1 MQHSLFTKST
11 SGKVTPKR
19 RKPPVSLLWVAL
31 VLVFTL
37 TLTACGA
44 NTNNSADSKGNN
56 EPAATAQATAE
67 PDSTNEQTAGS
78 NTDKDQTKTIKHDF
92 GESVIPAHPK
102 RIVSIGMEDMLLS
115 LDVPMV
121 QAFSTDGYYLDKQ
134 LKDKGIAINS
144 SFDINLE
151 AVTAADP
158 DLIIMNKYMT
168 DEQGYEQLSKIA
180 PTIAFIRD
188 DWQTGIL
195 EIGKALDKEDEAK
208 NVLKA
213 YQDKVQQAQ
222 ATIKQA
228 VGENKTVAFIRPT
241 TKDVELDFPEY
252 VWTSVLYNELGLKP
266 DPEVLKIASTT
277 TDTWG
282 GTMLSL
288 EMLPKLSADYLF
300 MDYGASM
307 SSEDEFQQS
316 VRQAAEVEKLS
327 IWKSIPA
334 VQKGNVHQV
343 SARHWALN
351 GPIADSLKVD
361 DVVNALTGSK

>member
-1 MQHSLFTKST
+1 M
-11 SGKVTPKR
+11 G
-19 RKPPVSLLWVAL
+19 L
-31 VLVFTL
+31 VIVFTL

-44 NTNNSADSKGNN
+44 NNSSSANSKGNN
-56 EPAATAQATAE
+56 EPASTAQTTVE
-67 PDSTNEQTAGS
+67 PSSTNEQTGS
-78 NTDKDQTKTIKHDF
+78 NVNADKDQPKTIKHEF

-151 AVTAADP
+151 AITAADP

-195 EIGKALDKEDEAK
+195 EIGKALDKEDKAQS
-208 NVLKA
+208 VLKDF
-213 YQDKVQQAQ
+213 QDKVQQAQ

-228 VGENKTVAFIRPT
+228 VGENKTVAFIRPS

-252 VWTSVLYNELGLKP
+252 AWTSMLYNELGLKP

-288 EMLPKLSADYLF
+288 EVLPKLSADYLF

-307 SSEDEFQQS
+307 SSEEEFQQS
-316 VRQAAEVEKLS
+316 VREAAEVEKLS

-351 GPIADSLKVD
+351 GPIADGLKVD